1 MLGLSS
7 EESTPTLLP
16 ESVQSYAGIM
26 KQQYL
31 EQPVIAQD
39 WTTRFGSDFFG
50 RLALVH
56 KEKFNSRAR
65 DQQSSSWYLLRG
77 KVDEIANLPGYT
89 KIPINNVL
97 LPNCTNTIIIDGP
110 PGIGKTTVCRK
121 MLNLWANG
129 TLSHLQ
135 FDLVLYCPLRN
146 SMIAEATT
154 LADLFEYE
162 HNDVVEVTQWIKNK
176 DGKGSL
182 IIFDGWDE
190 LSERLRDTSIP
201 AKIIHKKLLRGCSVI
216 VTSRSYASHSLMS
229 IDHNRHIQVIGFSR
243 NEIYTVIIQTLQP
256 NQDLAKELIESVH
269 RLEQDDAFLVSDHN
283 DKDSKLAV
291 KLINELKVRSDV
303 QSLCYVPLVCSMVI
317 LIYRICIHENAEPS
331 LPETLTELYEEFI
344 LHTIKRHVDIKPMYR
359 IRSSNLSSIS
369 SLPKKLATPFQKLC
383 KLAYTKL
390 ADTKMTFLASE
401 LCQWECE
408 AVEENLGLMTV
419 YREFYKETY
428 QFLHLSIQE
437 FLAAWWI
444 ANNEKAEDIFK
455 NKFDDGHFQMCL
467 RFLAGL
473 TKLKGSS
480 YRDIYDTRLDI
491 TSKWKRFGLLKY
503 QFSFFYHPSRDIK
516 SETFVFDEILAVDAD
531 RIAMLLLQLLYES
544 KNVELYKV
552 VAESVNRS
560 LYLVEVS
567 STLFDVKCFFDFI
580 QKADITWEHI
590 TLGYI
595 FGYAFSGF
603 YEGLERNKTQCKEL
617 GLLSRYVTRDE
628 IAYLPFLFRL
638 YNVQALYLVSFDG
651 SYDPYFALSQILFLN
666 PQLKILHLT
675 MCQTVTEE
683 SGNPEQCV
691 PALVENLNLQELKIT
706 YKGCYDIATTIVS
719 IIKGVTG
726 NKNLRSFTLEVDCP
740 HPNSSAA
747 QQIGT
752 ALEKLFTENGKLQAI
767 SLDIPNYCLSSS
779 LNIANVTPPL
789 RALGIGR
796 MNTKLLTLLQHLK
809 QLDCLILPYPEKF
822 ELTECLPCPD
832 LQLLFTS
839 HPNLQQ
845 LTIPLD
851 TAQNATKLFTTL
863 TSNTTMK
870 GLKIEIEDEIVFTNS
885 MQHSLED
892 MLKGNRTLQFLE
904 IVMPSCFTNNA
915 PDIPIPASFYSFL
928 TGGFRGN
935 LSLKQL
941 GIPITLPINKRSE
954 VLFKLLAEK
963 SNLTELQFYFVPDEL
978 CINCSMEKKKE
989 LMTPLFYEQALPAT
1003 SSILMSHR
1011 AIKLLRLQ
1019 CEYLNDSVS
1028 PNWDVPAQKFC
1039 EAVFLH
1045 PSLEYI
1051 EIVGFYPPTY
1061 EGKML
1066 LQNYLEE
1073 STSKFYKKRQEQLL
1087 GSMPVVNMAK
1097 KHLYI
1102 F

>member
-1 MLGLSS
+1 
-7 EESTPTLLP
+7 
-16 ESVQSYAGIM
+16 M

-31 EQPVIAQD
+31 EQPIITQD
-39 WTTRFGSDFFG
+39 WTTRFGSEFFG

-56 KEKFNSRAR
+56 KDKFNSRAR
-65 DQQSSSWYLLRG
+65 DKESSSWYLLRG

-97 LPNCTNTIIIDGP
+97 LPNCTSTVIIDGP

-121 MLNLWANG
+121 ILSMWSDG
-129 TLSHLQ
+129 TLSQLQ

-146 SMIAEATT
+146 STIAEAST

-162 HNDVVEVTQWIKNK
+162 HDVVAEVTQWIKKK
-176 DGKGSL
+176 DGKGLL

-190 LSERLRDTSIP
+190 LSEQVRVTSIP

-216 VTSRSYASHSLMS
+216 VTSRSYASHSLMN
-229 IDHNRHIQVIGFSR
+229 IPNNRHIQVIGFSR

-256 NQDLAKELIESVH
+256 NLDLAKDLIESMH
-269 RLEQDDAFLVSDHN
+269 RLQRDDAFLVSSHS

-317 LIYRICIHENAEPS
+317 LIYRIGIHKDNEPS
-331 LPETLTELYEEFI
+331 IPDTLTELYEEFI
-344 LHTIKRHVDIKPMYR
+344 LHTIKRHVDIRPIYK
-359 IRSSNLSSIS
+359 IRSCYIDRLS
-369 SLPKKLATPFQKLC
+369 SLPKQLATPFQKLC

-390 ADTKMTFLASE
+390 VDTKMTFPASD

-419 YREFYKETY
+419 HREFYKETY

-444 ANNEKAEDIFK
+444 ANNEKTEDIFK
-455 NKFDDGHFQMCL
+455 NKFDDEHFQMCL

-480 YRDIYDTRLDI
+480 YRDIYDTRLKI
-491 TSKWKRFGLLKY
+491 TSKWKRFGLLNF
-503 QFSFFYHPSRDIK
+503 QFSFFYHPSQDIK
-516 SETFVFDEILAVDAD
+516 SETHVFDEILAADAD

-544 KNVELYKV
+544 KNLELYKV
-552 VAESVNRS
+552 VAESVNRN
-560 LYLVEVS
+560 LCLIEVS

-580 QKADITWEHI
+580 QKANITWDRI
-590 TLGYI
+590 TLGYF

-603 YEGLERNKTQCKEL
+603 YEGLERNSKTQCKEL
-617 GLLSRYVTRDE
+617 GLLSRYVTQDE
-628 IAYLPFLFRL
+628 IAYLPSLFSL
-638 YNVQALYLVSFDG
+638 YNVQALYFVSFDG
-651 SYDPYFALSQILFLN
+651 SYDPYFALSQMLFQS

-675 MCQTVTEE
+675 MCQTVREE

-691 PALVENLNLQELKIT
+691 PALVGNSNLQELKIT
-706 YKGCYDIATTIVS
+706 YKGYYDIATTIVS
-719 IIKGVTG
+719 VIKGVTG
-726 NKNLRSFTLEVDCP
+726 NKSLRSFTFEVDCSC
-740 HPNSSAA
+740 PNSSAA
-747 QQIGT
+747 QQISA
-752 ALEKLFTENGKLQAI
+752 ALEKLLTENGELQAI
-767 SLDIPNYCLSSS
+767 SFDIPDYCLSSS
-779 LNIANVTPPL
+779 LNVESITPPL

-796 MNTKLLTLLQHLK
+796 LNTKLLPLLQHVK
-809 QLDCLILPYPEKF
+809 GLDCLIVPYPEKF
-822 ELTECLPCPD
+822 ELTKPLPCPD
-832 LQLLFTS
+832 LQLVLAS

-851 TAQNATKLFTTL
+851 TAQSATKLFTTL

-870 GLKIEIEDEIVFTNS
+870 GLNVEIEDEIVFTNS
-885 MQHSLED
+885 MHSLED
-892 MLKGNRTLQFLE
+892 MLKGNSTLQFLE
-904 IVMPSCFTNNA
+904 IVMPSCLTTNA
-915 PDIPIPASFYSFL
+915 PDIPIPASFISFL
-928 TGGFRGN
+928 TAGLREN
-935 LSLKQL
+935 HSLQQL
-941 GIPITLPINKRSE
+941 GIPITLPINKQTER
-954 VLFKLLAEK
+954 LFILLAEK
-963 SNLTELQFYFVPDEL
+963 SNLIELQFYFVPDES
-978 CINCSMEKKKE
+978 CINCSVERKKE
-989 LMTPLFYEQALPAT
+989 LMNPLFYEQAVPAT

-1019 CEYLNDSVS
+1019 CEYLNDSAR
-1028 PNWDVPAQKFC
+1028 PNWDEPAQEFC

-1045 PSLEYI
+1045 PSLTYI
-1051 EIVGFYPPTY
+1051 EIVGFYPPAY
-1061 EGKML
+1061 EGKIL

-1073 STSKFYKKRQEQLL
+1073 GTSKFYKQRQDKLL

-1097 KHLYI
+1097 KHLYY
-1102 F
+1102 FF